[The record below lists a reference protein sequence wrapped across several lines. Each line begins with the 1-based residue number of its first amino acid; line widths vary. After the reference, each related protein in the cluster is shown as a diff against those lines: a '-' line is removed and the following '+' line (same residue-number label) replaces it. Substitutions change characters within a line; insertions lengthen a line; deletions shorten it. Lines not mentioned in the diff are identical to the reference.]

1 MVGSSKLGGSL
12 SSSEE
17 RAMSENVGHVGD
29 QDFED
34 EVLHSDVPVLVDFWA
49 EWCTPCHIV
58 SPVVEEIAR
67 EQVGKLRAVKLNV
80 DESPYIAQH
89 YGVMS
94 IPTLIL
100 FKAGEEK
107 ARVVGAR
114 GKDAIW
120 REIGQ
125 HVAA

>member
-1 MVGSSKLGGSL
+1 
-12 SSSEE
+12 
-17 RAMSENVGHVGD
+17 MSESVGNVGD
-29 QDFED
+29 QDFEVQ
-34 EVLHSDVPVLVDFWA
+34 VLRSEVPVLVDFWA

-58 SPVVEEIAR
+58 SPVVEELAR
-67 EQVGKLRAVKLNV
+67 EQAGKLRAVKVNV
-80 DESPYIAQH
+80 DESPDTAQH

-100 FKAGEEK
+100 FKGGEEK